1 MSRILYLSNAIHLTA
16 VAALVPFWVSEARA
30 AGFALREYGFEAA
43 STSFAGASAQTGSAA
58 FLAYNPASS
67 SGVDAWDA
75 QFTLNAIYPTS
86 DAVFSLATTTA
97 HTNTGGSSTP
107 GDFIKDAYEPGLAIR
122 LRLDDDWTAGIS
134 VSAPWGLGT
143 RYNKEWAGRYY
154 AVESRL
160 ITVNIAP
167 SLAYRVNS
175 ELVLSAG
182 AQVQYAKGTLSNAID
197 FGTIGLAFGGQPGLQ
212 DGFVE
217 FDADDWAFGY
227 VLGALW
233 QPSAEVSLGA
243 SYRSRLEHN
252 LQGKVDF
259 SLGASGMGA
268 ALSGISGA
276 FVDTSGRTDL
286 TMPAI
291 ASIGGALELSPQVTL
306 LAEVGYTQWSELRE
320 LRVKFANPLQPDNV
334 QLYNWKDT
342 WLGAIGL
349 RYQPTPDWT
358 FRTGIALDESP
369 ATDATRDPRIPDAN
383 RTWLAF
389 GIEHK
394 LTERTS
400 LQVGYA
406 RLIFPPEPIDLRATT
421 PGNEVRGNL
430 VGRTDADADMISFQL
445 TFR

>member
-1 MSRILYLSNAIHLTA
+1 M
-16 VAALVPFWVSEARA
+16 
-30 AGFALREYGFEAA
+30 
-43 STSFAGASAQTGSAA
+43 
-58 FLAYNPASS
+58 
-67 SGVDAWDA
+67 DAWDA

-86 DAVFSLATTTA
+86 DAVFSLATTSA
-97 HTNTGGSSTP
+97 NTNTGGSTTP
-107 GDFIKDAYEPGLAIR
+107 GDFIKDAYEPGLALR
-122 LRLDDDWTAGIS
+122 LRLDDEWTAGLS

-154 AVESRL
+154 AVESKL
-160 ITVNIAP
+160 ITANIAP

-182 AQVQYAKGTLSNAID
+182 AQIQYAKGTLSNAID
-197 FGTIGLAFGGQPGLQ
+197 FGTIGLTFGGQPGLQ

-217 FDADDWAFGY
+217 FNADDWAFGY

-233 QPSAEVSLGA
+233 QPSDEVSLGA
-243 SYRSRLEHN
+243 SYRSKLEHN

-268 ALSGISGA
+268 ALSGFSGA
-276 FVDTSGRTDL
+276 FIDTSGSTDL
-286 TMPAI
+286 TMPAL
-291 ASIGGALELSPQVTL
+291 ASIGGALKLSPQVTL
-306 LAEVGYTQWSELRE
+306 LAEIGYTQWSELRE
-320 LRVKFANPLQPDNV
+320 LRVKFANPFQPDNV

-358 FRTGIALDESP
+358 FRTGIAFDESP
-369 ATDATRDPRIPDAN
+369 TTDATRDPRIPDAS

-406 RLIFPPEPIDLRATT
+406 RLIFPQEPINLSATT
-421 PGNEVRGNL
+421 SGNEARGNL
-430 VGRTDADADMISFQL
+430 IGRTDADADMISFQL